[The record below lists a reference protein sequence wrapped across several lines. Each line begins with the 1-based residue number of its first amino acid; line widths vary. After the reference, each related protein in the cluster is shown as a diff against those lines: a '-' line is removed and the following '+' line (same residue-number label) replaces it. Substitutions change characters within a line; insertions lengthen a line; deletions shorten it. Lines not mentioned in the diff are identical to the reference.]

1 MRVVVPD
8 DFNAV
13 YEAAPAIARLR
24 DRATRPGVEVVVH
37 TAPWGSLEELVG
49 RLRGAEVIIANR
61 ERTPLHAGVLA
72 QLPDLRL
79 IAQTGLRG
87 QHLDLAAAAAR
98 GILVGGTA
106 GEAAGTSTAELA
118 IALMLAALRRLPYG
132 DAELR
137 AGRWSQVVG
146 REARGRTLGVIG
158 LGRIGGQVAQVARAL
173 GMAILAWSPTLIPE
187 RAAAQGATARPLD
200 DLLREADVA
209 TVHLRLTPESR
220 GLLSR
225 AKLELL
231 RPDAL
236 LVNTARAAILD
247 EAALVELL
255 RAGRL
260 WGAALDV
267 FAEEPLPPGHP
278 LLGLPNVVL
287 SPHVGWVAEETYAE
301 YIGGAVET
309 VLAYL
314 DGRPLPHPLLPD
326 TSVR

>member
-24 DRATRPGVEVVVH
+24 SRPGVEVVVH
-37 TAPWGSLEELVG
+37 TAPWGSTEELIG

-61 ERTPLHAGVLA
+61 ERTPLHAGVLE

-106 GEAAGTSTAELA
+106 GEAAGTSTAELT
-118 IALMLAALRRLPYG
+118 IALMLAALRRLPHG

-158 LGRIGGQVAQVARAL
+158 LGRIGGQVARVARAL
-173 GMAILAWSPTLIPE
+173 GMDVIAWSPTLTTE

-220 GLLSR
+220 RLLSR
-225 AKLELL
+225 EKLELL

-236 LVNTARAAILD
+236 LVNTSRAAILD

-267 FAEEPLPPGHP
+267 FSEEPLPPGHP
-278 LLGLPNVVL
+278 LLTLPNVVL
-287 SPHVGWVAEETYAE
+287 SPHVGWVAEGTYAE

-314 DGRPLPHPLLPD
+314 DGRPLPHPLHPE
-326 TSVR
+326 TGAR